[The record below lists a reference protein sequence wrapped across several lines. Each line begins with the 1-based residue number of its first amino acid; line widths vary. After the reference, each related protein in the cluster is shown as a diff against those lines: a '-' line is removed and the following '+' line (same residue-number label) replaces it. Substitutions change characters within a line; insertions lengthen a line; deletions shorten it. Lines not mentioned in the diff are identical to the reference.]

1 MPSLRGHDLVFDRFR
16 RTLRAGRLAST
27 FLFVGPPGIGKR
39 SFALQLAQGLLC
51 DRRPEEALD
60 PCGQCPACAQVL
72 AGTHPDVVVVAKP
85 ADKNY
90 IPLELLIGDK
100 DHRMREGL
108 CHDISL
114 KPFSGRRKVAVIDDA
129 DFLNQEGANALLK
142 TLEEPPPRS
151 LLILIGTSEQRQLP
165 TIRSRC
171 QVVRFSPL
179 AEADVADL
187 LLSTGSC
194 SDKPLARRAAALA
207 GGSLAKAI
215 QWCDED
221 FLAFRATLYEQLS
234 QRDYDLPPLAKT
246 VTSFVEA
253 AGKDAAQKR
262 ARMREVLTM
271 GLDFYQHL
279 IAGLSGSTPSSPPDP
294 VGRGSPDPALQ
305 AAVATTTRWW
315 PGDAEAAA
323 SCVETC
329 LDALS
334 HVDANANLTTLAEW
348 WLDELSQSARSGLA
362 AR

>member
-1 MPSLRGHDLVFDRFR
+1 MPSLLGHDPILDRFR

-39 SFALQLAQGLLC
+39 SLALLLAQGLLC
-51 DRRPEEALD
+51 ERRPEEKLD
-60 PCGQCPACAQVL
+60 PCGECASCAQVL
-72 AGTHPDVVVVAKP
+72 AGTHPDVVVVKKP
-85 ADKNY
+85 ADKNF

-100 DHRMREGL
+100 EHRMREGL

-114 KPFSGRRKVAVIDDA
+114 KPYSGRRKVAVIDDA
-129 DFLNQEGANALLK
+129 DYLNQEGANALLK

-171 QVVRFSPL
+171 QVVRFNPL
-179 AEADVADL
+179 PEDDVANL
-187 LLSTGSC
+187 LLSTREC
-194 SDKPLARRAAALA
+194 SDENVAKKAAALSD
-207 GGSLAKAI
+207 GSLAKAI

-221 FLAFRATLYEQLS
+221 FLAFRASLFENLS
-234 QRDYDLPPLAKT
+234 QRDYELPPLAKT

-253 AGKDAAQKR
+253 AGKEGAEKR

-271 GLDFYQHL
+271 GLQFYEQL
-279 IAGLSGSTPSSPPDP
+279 IVVLSSSAAAA
-294 VGRGSPDPALQ
+294 SPDEALQ
-305 AAVATTTRWW
+305 KAVAATVRWW

-323 SCVETC
+323 GCVEIC
-329 LDALS
+329 LDALA

-348 WLDELSQSARSGLA
+348 WLDEISQTTRSGVM
-362 AR
+362 RV